1 MKKKI
6 KVKFYFVNSLTF
18 FRIVAALIIASFLY
32 FFSKINNFYLFYTS
46 FVVFI
51 LASLSDLFDGFLA
64 RKWKIV
70 SEFGKV
76 FDPITDKILTTT
88 TFFFLAYL
96 SLVPWGFVLI
106 FILRDVIVD
115 GIRIFLAKK
124 NINVAANFW
133 GKSKTVL
140 QIIAISIIFIGYS
153 ISVEFYNKYLYLFNL
168 GVIISA
174 FIAIVSGLF
183 YISPITK
190 LAKDKIA
197 S

>member
-1 MKKKI
+1 M
-6 KVKFYFVNSLTF
+6 
-18 FRIVAALIIASFLY
+18 
-32 FFSKINNFYLFYTS
+32 
-46 FVVFI
+46 
-51 LASLSDLFDGFLA
+51 
-64 RKWKIV
+64 
-70 SEFGKV
+70 
-76 FDPITDKILTTT
+76 
-88 TFFFLAYL
+88 
-96 SLVPWGFVLI
+96 LI

-140 QIIAISIIFIGYS
+140 QIIAISIIFLGYS
-153 ISVEFYNKYLYLFNL
+153 ISVEFYDKYFYLFNL